1 MLERKAQIQRKTNE
15 TDIKLAIDL
24 NGLGKY
30 NIKTGIGF
38 FDHMLSHVSK
48 HGFIDLDID
57 VKGDLEVDCHHTIED
72 TGIVLGQAI
81 TKALGDKKG
90 IKRYG
95 SAILPMDDALVLC
108 AIDLSG
114 RPYFV
119 FDAKFTVEK
128 LGDMDTEMVEEFFR
142 ALSINGG
149 INLHIKVLSGF
160 NNHHIIEAIFK
171 AFGKAL
177 DEAIQIDSRIEGVLS
192 TKGMLEV

>member
-57 VKGDLEVDCHHTIED
+57 VRGDLEVDCHHTIED

-81 TKALGDKKG
+81 TKALG
-90 IKRYG
+90 IK
-95 SAILPMDDALVLC
+95 
-108 AIDLSG
+108 
-114 RPYFV
+114 
-119 FDAKFTVEK
+119 E
-128 LGDMDTEMVEEFFR
+128 
-142 ALSINGG
+142 
-149 INLHIKVLSGF
+149 
-160 NNHHIIEAIFK
+160 
-171 AFGKAL
+171 
-177 DEAIQIDSRIEGVLS
+177 
-192 TKGMLEV
+192 